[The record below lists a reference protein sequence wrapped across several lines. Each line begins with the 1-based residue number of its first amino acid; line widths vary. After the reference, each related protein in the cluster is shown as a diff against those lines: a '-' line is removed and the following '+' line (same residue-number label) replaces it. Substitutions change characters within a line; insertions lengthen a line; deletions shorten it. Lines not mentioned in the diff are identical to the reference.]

1 MPQPAPGMQ
10 CICSDTM
17 AATCTLPQDAAA
29 GSWAPLLLLLAI
41 VYALWHRDDESSDD
55 EDKPP
60 AEMYN

>member
-1 MPQPAPGMQ
+1 MAPAAGMQ

-17 AATCTLPQDAAA
+17 AASCTLPPDAA
-29 GSWAPLLLLLAI
+29 GSWTPLLLLLAL
-41 VYALWHRDDESSDD
+41 VYLVWHRDDESSDD